1 MPKDFPGE
9 KWKVIKFDID
19 STNNFRME
27 VSNFGRV
34 RSFNKISDGNILNGS
49 TINGYRIIR
58 LKFFKHREAKKQK
71 EFDNLKLQILKT
83 ARQLKLLNENK
94 ESKKAISE
102 TSKRL
107 IELKKSFTAKI
118 RLNEKERT
126 IHYHSLVHRLVAN
139 SFLPRPKKNQ
149 VVVAHLDH
157 NKLNNKSNNLKWMTA
172 EENYEHQKKS
182 PHVIAH
188 KKLRANNLVPNST
201 AKLNTTKVMQLKKLL
216 KQGKKTVRELA
227 KQFDVTDTQIIRIRK
242 GENWGS
248 VKAAP

>member
-1 MPKDFPGE
+1 MAKDYPAE

-27 VSNFGRV
+27 VSNLGRV

-58 LKFFKHREAKKQK
+58 LKFFKHRDAKKQK
-71 EFDNLKLQILKT
+71 EFDNSKLQILKA
-83 ARQLKLLNENK
+83 ARQLKALKDNNDNKKTISEAAKRLNEL
-94 ESKKAISE
+94 KATFS
-102 TSKRL
+102 
-107 IELKKSFTAKI
+107 AKI
-118 RLNEKERT
+118 KVNEKERT

-139 SFLPRPKKNQ
+139 YFLPKPTKKQ

-157 NKLNNKSNNLKWMTA
+157 NKLNNKSINLKWMTA

-188 KKLRANNLVPNST
+188 KKLRANSLTPNST
-201 AKLNTTKVMQLKKLL
+201 AKLTAKNVMQLKKLL
-216 KQGKKTVRELA
+216 NQGKKTVRELA